1 MTKTQAEIRAEMRLL
16 TEALFKDI
24 PFFKGVSGMRM
35 VKIYPAD
42 SPHPT
47 AVFGHGRHLWSEQG
61 ASAPACSIRVLTDA
75 PEGFEWLD
83 VGRAEDVTMMMEG

>member
-16 TEALFKDI
+16 TEALFRDI
-24 PFFKGVSGMRM
+24 PFFKGISGIRM
-35 VKIYPAD
+35 DMFQPAD
-42 SPHPT
+42 SPHPA
-47 AVFGHGRHLWSEQG
+47 AVSGHGQRLWSEHG

-83 VGRAEDVTMMMEG
+83 VGRAGDVTMMMEG